1 MFDPNITE
9 KRHPCH
15 SKESYIE
22 LKTETEIT
30 ELSSPFISNITKY
43 VNLKKDQSSS
53 SSDEFP
59 SADVTV

>member
-1 MFDPNITE
+1 MNPESRLI
-9 KRHPCH
+9 

-22 LKTETEIT
+22 LKTKTEIT